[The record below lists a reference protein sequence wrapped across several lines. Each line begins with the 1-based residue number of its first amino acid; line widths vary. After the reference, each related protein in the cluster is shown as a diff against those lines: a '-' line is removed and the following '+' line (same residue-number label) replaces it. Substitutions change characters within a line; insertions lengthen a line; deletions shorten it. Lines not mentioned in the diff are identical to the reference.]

1 MQTEEK
7 VKRMP
12 AKAVTITSHKKV
24 PGTHANSAVARLGA
38 YLDLIYVGTIPPPE
52 TNCWV
57 GTREPEV
64 YGSYPWAE
72 LT

>member
-38 YLDLIYVGTIPPPE
+38 YLDLIYVGTIPGKPGVALGGHPKR
-52 TNCWV
+52 TL
-57 GTREPEV
+57 G
-64 YGSYPWAE
+64 
-72 LT
+72 